1 MKSKLKKDWPLPKPL
16 PIPNF
21 TTRGFTEKEL
31 RQLKEGEF
39 EGDCTWIMEQ
49 GGWTLVVK
57 ETLQ

>member
-1 MKSKLKKDWPLPKPL
+1 MKKKLGWGPLVTL

-21 TTRGFTEKEL
+21 TTRAFTEKEL
-31 RQLKEGEF
+31 KQLIEGEF

-49 GGWTLVVK
+49 GEWNLVVK